1 MKIAIG
7 QIDTVLGDVEKN
19 VKKLEHYSDKAIE
32 EKCDLI
38 VFPELAACGYGLRDL
53 VYTSSRTPDD
63 SVFLNLKERS
73 NYIDIVFGFAQKEN
87 GYFYNSSMYLS
98 AGEIINIHKKRFLPD
113 YGMFEEQRY
122 FSPGE
127 TIESFKTKFGKTTI
141 LICEDAFHMS
151 SHHQAFRNQTELLI
165 TLSASPFWSDHTSM
179 KWEMWKNVCR
189 TSAQLNGYFVVFS
202 NRVGFE
208 DGVGFFGKSFIVNPK
223 GHIMKEASFIKE
235 ELFIGEID
243 LRDIERA
250 RLFMPIRKNEVCD
263 EFVR

>member
-19 VKKLEHYSDKAIE
+19 VKKLEHYTDKAIE

-38 VFPELAACGYGLRDL
+38 VFPELAACGYSLRDL
-53 VYTSSRTPDD
+53 VYTSSKTPDD
-63 SVFLNLKERS
+63 PVFSSLKEKS

-87 GYFYNSSMYLS
+87 GYFFNSSMYLS
-98 AGEIINIHKKRFLPD
+98 NGEILSIHKKRFLPD

-122 FSPGE
+122 FSPGQ
-127 TIESFKTKFGKTTI
+127 TIGTFKTKFGRITT
-141 LICEDAFHMS
+141 LICEDAFHIS
-151 SHHQAFRNQTELLI
+151 SHYEAFKNETEILI
-165 TLSASPFWSDHTSM
+165 ILSASPFWSDHNSM
-179 KWEMWKNVCR
+179 KWELWENVCK
-189 TSAQLNGYFVVFS
+189 TSAQLNGYFVIFT

-223 GHIMKEASFIKE
+223 GHIIKEAPFLKE
-235 ELFIGEID
+235 ELFTAEID

-250 RLFMPIRKNEVCD
+250 RLFMPIRKNEVCN
-263 EFVR
+263 ESVG